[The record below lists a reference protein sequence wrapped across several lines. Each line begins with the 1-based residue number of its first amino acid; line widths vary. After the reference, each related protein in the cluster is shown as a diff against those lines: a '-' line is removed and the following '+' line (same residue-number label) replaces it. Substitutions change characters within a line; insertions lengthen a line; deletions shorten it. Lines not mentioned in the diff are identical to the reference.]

1 MRQSAECAPTPEE
14 SDIVLRNHVTFTAK
28 TPELR
33 AWTGVMVLQS
43 LEKFLLHRH
52 YAEIFRITPVV
63 EDSNDANLLVS
74 WGEGVFHKVTVHS
87 LSGEEQQWLVLVLV
101 QVLIHNYQICTRTS
115 PLLLG

>member
-1 MRQSAECAPTPEE
+1 VNSADLKCGASVAWAECSSTSRSILSRRRSCVFGEEAQSDISRIRQSAEGAPTLEE

-52 YAEIFRITPVV
+52 YAEIFRIASAVG
-63 EDSNDANLLVS
+63 DS
-74 WGEGVFHKVTVHS
+74 
-87 LSGEEQQWLVLVLV
+87 
-101 QVLIHNYQICTRTS
+101 I
-115 PLLLG
+115 